1 MTTNYNQS
9 FGAEMLGIVKE
20 LPGRVALTVADAP
33 SAKMILDVSDSGAE
47 RLQGK
52 GDLLFKDTGG
62 VLFRAQGYSI
72 NLDNLAEYVDHMLT
86 IS

>member
-33 SAKMILDVSDSGAE
+33 PPLRK
-47 RLQGK
+47 
-52 GDLLFKDTGG
+52 
-62 VLFRAQGYSI
+62 
-72 NLDNLAEYVDHMLT
+72 
-86 IS
+86 